1 MNYQWRNDRKP
12 DENGDYVL
20 DILTSAG
27 KRVSTFKAPSMED
40 MVDQLA
46 EAQVLSSRK
55 LGRMLN
61 PDRGRKEPFHP
72 QPKSLTAEDRERL
85 AMDITDPAKVAE
97 VVSEIVERTTGAT
110 PTRIVAE
117 LSERDRRE
125 KEEFEIAETD
135 AFLKDYPDY
144 FPAPENQQAIYAELN
159 LRGYGLTRNNLAI
172 AYEHLLNEG
181 KLKMWPGD
189 IPPQEPPESTGTPTP
204 QGAATPE
211 PQGQPRP
218 LRSTGLRSSD
228 GNASRPAPRPKKPLV
243 TKRDLAFMGKR
254 ELNERLRDPAF
265 RQAVDELGVN

>member
-1 MNYQWRNDRKP
+1 MDYKWRNDRKA
-12 DENGDYVL
+12 DENGDYAL

-55 LGRMLN
+55 LGRMMN
-61 PDRGRKEPFHP
+61 PDRGRKQPFHP
-72 QPKSLTAEDRERL
+72 QPKSLTTEDRERL

-125 KEEFEIAETD
+125 LEEFEVAETQ
-135 AFLKDYPDY
+135 AFLTEHPDY
-144 FPAPENQQAIYAELN
+144 YATPENYQAIRAEMN
-159 LRGYGLTRNNLAI
+159 LRGYDLTRNNLAI
-172 AYEHLLNEG
+172 AFEHLLSEG
-181 KLKMWPGD
+181 KLRQAGD
-189 IPPQEPPESTGTPTP
+189 TPPTSTQEPASEGTANPLPQEPPR
-204 QGAATPE
+204 A
-211 PQGQPRP
+211 

-228 GNASRPAPRPKKPLV
+228 GNASRPSPRPKKPLV

-254 ELNERLRDPAF
+254 ELTERLRDPAF
-265 RQAVDELGVN
+265 KQAVDELGAS